1 MRCAVLDLGSTSF
14 QLLVTDATP
23 EGVLTHV
30 LRARVIL
37 NLGAEVASTGRV
49 PDDLLDRA
57 LHTVARFRDIA
68 DRAGA
73 EAIWPVATS
82 AFRDA
87 ANQPWLSKALRGA
100 LGVPVRILGGDE
112 EARSTVS
119 GIRAS
124 VALPPGPWLAFDLG
138 GGSLEIAHVEDEQ
151 IRWTDSYPL
160 GAARLARTMV
170 GHDPMTRSERR
181 ELRRLVKERA
191 RARRRGLRSA
201 GRARCAS
208 SPAAPPGRSP
218 GLLAARR
225 WPAPP
230 TSLNQYEV
238 QVEALSE
245 LSRTLCSSSLQE
257 RLSWPGIDERRADL
271 LPAGSV
277 VLATAL
283 ELFGADSAVHSEWG
297 LREGVVLRELGAA
310 IPASPADL
318 RRGAVDR
325 LAHDVEHRR
334 RPLRRGPPTRG
345 PALRRDARAP
355 RSRARWSA
363 SCWGR
368 RRASTTSARGS
379 RPTSTTSTAP
389 TSWSTRACAGS
400 RPTRWP

>member
-14 QLLVTDATP
+14 QLLVTDATS

-68 DRAGA
+68 DRSGA

-181 ELRRLVKERA
+181 ELRRLVKDELAPAVDTCGPLDAPVCIIAGGTAGALA
-191 RARRRGLRSA
+191 R
-201 GRARCAS
+201 
-208 SPAAPPGRSP
+208 
-218 GLLAARR
+218 LLAARR

-310 IPASPADL
+310 IRPPLPTCDAVRSTTSR
-318 RRGAVDR
+318 RRGASTTATPSRCAD
-325 LAHDVEHRR
+325 
-334 RPLRRGPPTRG
+334 TRTG
-345 PALRRDARAP
+345 SSTKRK
-355 RSRARWSA
+355 SCTISGRWSA

-368 RRASTTSARGS
+368 RRASTTSGRGS

-400 RPTRWP
+400 RRTRWP